1 MESQLTIFE
10 AVMDILRLKP
20 IFIIG
25 FILMTAMLFWLFKK
39 ENKRPIRQIVI
50 ASFLL
55 FYYLCIVLE
64 NVVGIPTISE
74 IIRVIGLG
82 ESVFNP
88 NINLITLV
96 GGVSLE
102 FILNIFCFIPL
113 GFLCPLVSQ
122 SFNKMKY
129 SVALGFGLSLAI
141 ELSQLFTLYRA
152 TDINDLIANTFGAL
166 LGFFCYQMVLK
177 LGVKETPIFDSKA
190 VQRLPLLIIMTA
202 FVTVFIS

>member
-10 AVMDILRLKP
+10 AVMDMLRLKP

-141 ELSQLFTLYRA
+141 ELSQLFTL
-152 TDINDLIANTFGAL
+152 
-166 LGFFCYQMVLK
+166 
-177 LGVKETPIFDSKA
+177 
-190 VQRLPLLIIMTA
+190 
-202 FVTVFIS
+202 